1 MTTHYLTQHARAR
14 MAERDITAPMVDAV
28 LHSAEHENWTYD
40 GKENLSLCGLTAVV
54 SRDTGAVITVFAD
67 GSARC
72 DLTPKRAAKMKS
84 QRKRERERRQK
95 RRQEW

>member
-1 MTTHYLTQHARAR
+1 MPHYLTQHALDR
-14 MAERDITAPMVDAV
+14 MAERGITTPMVNAV
-28 LHSAEHENWTYD
+28 LNSAEPENWSYD

-67 GSARC
+67 GTTRRECTA
-72 DLTPKRAAKMKS
+72 KRLAKIKS

-95 RRQEW
+95 RRQAW

>member
-1 MTTHYLTQHARAR
+1 MTYLTQHASRR
-14 MAERDITAPMVDAV
+14 MEERGITATMVAAV
-28 LHSAEHENWTYD
+28 IHSAEPENWSYD

-72 DLTPKRAAKMKS
+72 ECTPKRAAKMKS

-95 RRQEW
+95 RRQAW

>member
-1 MTTHYLTQHARAR
+1 MTYLTQHACRR
-14 MAERDITAPMVDAV
+14 MEERGITATMVSAV
-28 LHSAEHENWTYD
+28 LHSAERENWSYD

-72 DLTPKRAAKMKS
+72 ECTPKRWAKLKS

-95 RRQEW
+95 RRSTW

>member
-1 MTTHYLTQHARAR
+1 MTYLTQHACRR
-14 MAERDITAPMVDAV
+14 MEERGITATMVSAV
-28 LHSAEHENWTYD
+28 LHSAEREPWSYD

-72 DLTPKRAAKMKS
+72 ECTPKRLAKIKS

-95 RRQEW
+95 RRSTW